1 MRSKTWSYSPVTASR
16 TGYLSNA
23 TGATWTLSNTATTDT
38 LAHKV
43 TIIGDAATDHSA
55 KTAVIV
61 GTDADGKAQTET
73 VNLPNGTATV
83 TSTYYYKTVTSV
95 TPSATIN
102 ADTMDIGW
110 AEPSVGP
117 TIPINAHSY
126 DGSGYIWTEMIDVS
140 GTISCGTEACFRN
153 VFETQPSTLTWIYHG
168 VHQNRTADAVG
179 YGFEHAYA
187 VRVQVNTVTNGATL
201 KFTVVHG
208 S

>member
-23 TGATWTLSNTATTDT
+23 TAGTWTLSNTATTDG

-95 TPSATIN
+95 TPSTTIG

-117 TIPINAHSY
+117 TIPIHGKVSG
-126 DGSGYIWTEMIDVS
+126 GSGIWTEAVDVS
-140 GTISCGTEACFRN
+140 GTINCGTEACYRN
-153 VFETQPSTLTWIYHG
+153 VFETQPSTLTWFTG
-168 VHQNRTADAVG
+168 ALSGRTADGVTYG
-179 YGFEHAYA
+179 YTHAYA
-187 VRVQVNTVTNGATL
+187 VRVIVTSVTNGATL
-201 KFTVVHG
+201 KFTVVSG